1 MLVSYSVIGLRYRAA
16 TTKCLLSWNCAGAG
30 VGPRPPLGTGSL
42 DPLESRSRLGL
53 WVQGGMQENIAI
65 AGFGIKVYREG
76 VKPGL
81 PAHSEYSKRTQNEEL
96 IFEENYRG
104 IYLLHY
110 RLVCRKELNIWKEL
124 HDDGVHPTTVSLS
137 KPKVTWAEPH
147 SSQKVRET
155 ARMATSMGF
164 TGEGPIASGALQ
176 LGELI
181 DEGNFSKVFRAV
193 ATTASGEGH
202 CCAVK
207 VTVCSTKVVRT
218 PPMTHFPN
226 QPPCPALLSPC
237 CRGAS
242 TRCVRAPG
250 LHHDHR

>member
-1 MLVSYSVIGLRYRAA
+1 MTSAGRQPVNA
-16 TTKCLLSWNCAGAG
+16 TEGAHG
-30 VGPRPPLGTGSL
+30 CRFHKRGRLQSIFNYFGFWGQIELCVG
-42 DPLESRSRLGL
+42 
-53 WVQGGMQENIAI
+53 
-65 AGFGIKVYREG
+65 
-76 VKPGL
+76 
-81 PAHSEYSKRTQNEEL
+81 SEKKK
-96 IFEENYRG
+96 
-104 IYLLHY
+104 
-110 RLVCRKELNIWKEL
+110 RKELNIWKEL

-218 PPMTHFPN
+218 PPIDPLPKPAPM
-226 QPPCPALLSPC
+226 PCPALPVL
-237 CRGAS
+237 
-242 TRCVRAPG
+242 
-250 LHHDHR
+250 